1 MTAVSIIPDLSRL
14 LPPERVS
21 ADADELSRVS
31 GDALAAYRAF
41 QRTGGVEVLP
51 SALVSPTRVEEVAAV
66 AEYASRRGIP
76 LVPRGGGTGVM
87 GGAVPVEGAV
97 VVELRGLDA
106 VHDIDREGRRVT
118 VGAGAILEDVEDAL
132 VPRGL
137 LLGHDPWS
145 RPIATVGGAIST
157 NGMGYLAGKY
167 GSMGEQVLGL
177 QVVLGNG
184 DVIETPGVPK
194 VAGPDVDSLFVG
206 AEGAMGII
214 TCATLIA
221 HPQPEERHLRAYR
234 FESFMAGYGAVQEM
248 HAIGLRPAMI
258 DFDEEFPR
266 DGLGQPD
273 ESETTLYLSFEGYRE
288 EAAAQ
293 RERGHR
299 ICAAAGGELLPAG
312 EVEAFWRGRHSS
324 AERYKREVLLH
335 GHAARRRRRAWRMD
349 YLHVAI
355 PASRVPEYHDY
366 CQRLLVQR
374 GIPVREWSLWGRPEY
389 FSLLISDPSP
399 EDRPDA
405 ERMGRAVDDIL
416 SAAQD
421 LGGSME
427 YCHGVGLKLTHL
439 MRRDRGD
446 AGLEALRRVKQALDP
461 QRILNPGNL
470 DL

>member
-1 MTAVSIIPDLSRL
+1 MVTALLSDLSRL
-14 LPPERVS
+14 LPPGHVS
-21 ADADELSRVS
+21 VDPEELSRVS
-31 GDALAAYRAF
+31 GDALAAYRAY
-41 QRTGGVEVLP
+41 QRIGGVEAAP
-51 SALVSPTRVEEVAAV
+51 AALVSPTCVEDTAAV
-66 AEYASRRGIP
+66 ASYASQRGIP

-87 GGAVPVEGAV
+87 GGAVPVEGAI
-97 VVELRGLDA
+97 VVELRGLDT

-118 VGAGAILEDVEDAL
+118 VGAGAILEDVEGAL
-132 VPRGL
+132 SRRGL

-177 QVVLGNG
+177 QAVLGNG

-194 VAGPDVDSLFVG
+194 VAGPDVDSLFIG

-214 TCATLIA
+214 TRATLAA
-221 HPQPEERHLRAYR
+221 HPQPEERRLCAYR
-234 FESFMAGYGAVQEM
+234 FNSFMAGYGAVQEM

-258 DFDEEFPR
+258 DFDEEFSRETP
-266 DGLGQPD
+266 GQPE
-273 ESETTLYLSFEGYRE
+273 ESETTLYVSFEGYRE

-299 ICAAAGGELLPAG
+299 ICVASGGELLPAQEA
-312 EVEAFWRGRHSS
+312 EVFWRERHSS

-335 GHAARRRRRAWRMD
+335 GHSARRRRRPWRMD
-349 YLHVAI
+349 YLHVSI
-355 PASRVPEYHDY
+355 PASQVPAYHDY
-366 CQRLLVQR
+366 CRRLLAQR

-399 EDRPDA
+399 ADRPDA
-405 ERMGRAVDDIL
+405 ALMGRAVDDIL
-416 SAAQD
+416 TAAQD
-421 LGGSME
+421 MGGSME

-439 MRRDRGD
+439 MGRDRGD
-446 AGLEALRRVKQALDP
+446 TGLEALRRVKQALDP

>member
-1 MTAVSIIPDLSRL
+1 MMSTALVTDLTRL
-14 LPPERVS
+14 LAPERVS
-21 ADADELSRVS
+21 ADPDELFRVS

-41 QRTGGVEVLP
+41 RRTGGVEVLP
-51 SALVSPTRVEEVAAV
+51 VALVSPTRVEEVAAV
-66 AEYASRRGIP
+66 ADFASRRGIP

-87 GGAVPVEGAV
+87 GGAVPVEGAI

-106 VHDIDREGRRVT
+106 VHEIDREGRRVT

-132 VPRGL
+132 APNGL

-177 QVVLGNG
+177 QVVLGDGN
-184 DVIETPGVPK
+184 VIETPGVPK
-194 VAGPDVDSLFVG
+194 VAGPDVDHLFIG

-214 TCATLIA
+214 TRATMHA
-221 HPQPEERHLRAYR
+221 HPQPEACRRCAYR
-234 FESFMAGYGAVQEM
+234 FTSFMAGFTAVQEM
-248 HAIGLRPAMI
+248 HAIGLRPAMV
-258 DFDEEFPR
+258 DFAEEFSREPI
-266 DGLGQPD
+266 GQPA
-273 ESETTLYLSFEGYRE
+273 ESETTLYLSFEGFRE
-288 EAAAQ
+288 EAAVQAD
-293 RERGHR
+293 RGHR
-299 ICAAAGGELLPAG
+299 ICTAAGGELLPPE
-312 EVEAFWRGRHSS
+312 EVEEFWRERHSS
-324 AERYKREVLLH
+324 AERYKREVQLY
-335 GHAARRRRRAWRMD
+335 GHAARRRRRPWRMD
-349 YLHVAI
+349 YLHVAV

-366 CQRLLVQR
+366 CQRLLAQR

-399 EDRPDA
+399 EDRPNA
-405 ERMGRAVDDIL
+405 ALMSQAVDDIL

-421 LGGSME
+421 MGGSME

-446 AGLEALRRVKQALDP
+446 AGIEALRRVKQALDP

>member
-1 MTAVSIIPDLSRL
+1 MATALVADLSRI

-21 ADADELSRVS
+21 VDAEELSRVS

-41 QRTGGVEVLP
+41 QRTGGVEVAP
-51 SALVSPTRVEEVAAV
+51 SALVSPTSAEEVAAV
-66 AEYASRRGIP
+66 VSYASERGIP

-87 GGAVPVEGAV
+87 GGAVPVEGAI

-106 VHDIDREGRRVT
+106 VHEIDREGRRVT
-118 VGAGAILEDVEDAL
+118 VGAGAILEDVENAL
-132 VPRGL
+132 VRSGL

-177 QVVLGNG
+177 QAVLGNG

-214 TCATLIA
+214 TRATLIA
-221 HPQPEERHLRAYR
+221 HPQPEERQLRAYR
-234 FESFMAGYGAVQEM
+234 FTSFMAGYSAVQEM
-248 HAIGLRPAMI
+248 HSIGLRPAMV

-266 DGLGQPD
+266 EGLGQPD

-288 EAAAQ
+288 EVAAQ
-293 RERGHR
+293 MDRGHR
-299 ICAAAGGELLPAG
+299 ICAASGGELLPSE
-312 EVEAFWRGRHSS
+312 EVEEFWRERHSS

-335 GHAARRRRRAWRMD
+335 GHAARRRRRPWRMD
-349 YLHVAI
+349 YLHVSI
-355 PASRVPEYHDY
+355 PASKVPEYHDY

-399 EDRPDA
+399 EDRPNA
-405 ERMGRAVDDIL
+405 TLMGRAVDDIL

-421 LGGSME
+421 VGGSME

-446 AGLEALRRVKQALDP
+446 AGFEALRRVKQALDP
-461 QRILNPGNL
+461 QRVLNPGNL
-470 DL
+470 GL

>member
-1 MTAVSIIPDLSRL
+1 MATSLITDLSRL
-14 LPPERVS
+14 LSPQRVS
-21 ADADELSRVS
+21 VDADELSRVS

-41 QRTGGVEVLP
+41 QRTGWVEVLP
-51 SALVSPTRVEEVAAV
+51 AALVAPTHVEEVAAV
-66 AEYASRRGIP
+66 AAYASQRGIA

-87 GGAVPVEGAV
+87 GSAVPVEGAI
-97 VVELRGLDA
+97 VVELRGMDT
-106 VHDIDREGRRVT
+106 VHEIDREGRRVT

-132 VPRGL
+132 IRRGL

-177 QVVLGNG
+177 QVVLGTG
-184 DVIETPGVPK
+184 EVIETPGVPK

-214 TCATLIA
+214 TRATLEA
-221 HPQPEERHLRAYR
+221 HPQPEERHLCAYR
-234 FESFMAGYGAVQEM
+234 FTGFIAGYNAVQEM
-248 HAIGLRPAMI
+248 HAIGLRPAMV

-266 DGLGQPD
+266 EPIGQPV

-288 EAAAQ
+288 EVAAQ

-299 ICAAAGGELLPAG
+299 ICVASGGELLPAE
-312 EVEAFWRGRHSS
+312 EVEEFWRERHSS

-335 GHAARRRRRAWRMD
+335 GHASRRRRRPWRMD

-355 PASRVPEYHDY
+355 PSSKVPEYHDY
-366 CQRLLVQR
+366 CQKLLSQR

-399 EDRPDA
+399 AERPDA
-405 ERMGRAVDDIL
+405 TLMGQAVDDIL

-421 LGGSME
+421 MGGSME
-427 YCHGVGLKLTHL
+427 YCHGVGLKLTHM

-446 AGLEALRRVKQALDP
+446 AGFEALRRVKQALDP

>member
-1 MTAVSIIPDLSRL
+1 MASALVKDLSRL
-14 LPPERVS
+14 LAPQRVS
-21 ADADELSRVS
+21 VDADELSRVS

-41 QRTGGVEVLP
+41 QRTGGVEVP
-51 SALVSPTRVEEVAAV
+51 PAALVAPTHVEEVAAV
-66 AEYASRRGIP
+66 AAYASQRGVP

-87 GGAVPVEGAV
+87 GGAVPVEGAI

-106 VHDIDREGRRVT
+106 VHEIDREGRRVT

-132 VPRGL
+132 VRSGL

-157 NGMGYLAGKY
+157 NGMGYLAGRY

-177 QVVLGNG
+177 QVVLGAG
-184 DVIETPGVPK
+184 EVIETPGVPK
-194 VAGPDVDSLFVG
+194 VAGPDVDSLFIG

-214 TCATLIA
+214 TRATLEA
-221 HPQPEERHLRAYR
+221 HPQPEERHLCAYA
-234 FESFMAGYGAVQEM
+234 FPSFIAGYNAVQEM

-258 DFDEEFPR
+258 DFDEEFSR
-266 DGLGQPD
+266 DGLGQPE

-293 RERGHR
+293 HDRGHR
-299 ICAAAGGELLPAG
+299 ICAASGGELLPAG
-312 EVEAFWRGRHSS
+312 EVEEFWRGRHAS
-324 AERYKREVLLH
+324 AERYKREALLH
-335 GHAARRRRRAWRMD
+335 GHAARRRRRPWRMD
-349 YLHVAI
+349 YLHVSI

-366 CQRLLVQR
+366 CRRLLVKR

-399 EDRPDA
+399 EDRPNA
-405 ERMGRAVDDIL
+405 ALMSQAVDDIL

-461 QRILNPGNL
+461 QRVLNPGNL